1 MQCNEYMETAASTER
16 ANALHVLLIEDDPVH
31 TQAVSDALHT
41 ERSCQLRLSS
51 TARLSDALETLKR
64 TSFDV
69 VVLDLNLPDSRGIST
84 FQRVSAAAPQIPIV
98 VHSAINTAEVVSAV
112 LREGAEDYVVKHA
125 SERPITTAIRYALD
139 RHRHRERLRTA
150 ESRYRSLLEGSV
162 QGILIH
168 VDGVI
173 RFANP
178 ALAALVGF
186 DSADEMIGQEMWPY
200 IAAEDRPIVAEYA
213 RQRAQGEAAPVR
225 YQLRI
230 VRRDRTVRWADC
242 IVSVI
247 AWDDEFATMAALVD
261 VTDSKRAEEQLRASE
276 ERFRLLA
283 DNIKEAFLIVELPTG
298 RALFLSRTWEDL
310 WGVPVDEAYAN
321 PQVWFDGIHVD
332 DRAAVAASFRALQ
345 LGEPAVDVF
354 RVRRPDQSI
363 CWVRART
370 FPVRAA
376 NGRIS
381 RVVGLIEDI
390 TAVRDTEQQLH
401 QAQKMEA
408 IGQLAGGIAHDFNNL
423 LVVIGGYTDLIA
435 LDLAPRHHAHQ
446 DLEQV
451 RAAVDR
457 AASLTRQ
464 LLAFSR
470 RQILQPQILEVNQVL
485 RRVEALLRR
494 VIGENITLVMNLQ
507 SPMASVTADPSQIEQ
522 VVINLAVNAR
532 DAMPTGGRLT
542 IETAE
547 VELDETYVAGH
558 RGAAVGR
565 HVMIAVTDTG
575 VGMDEATQRRLFEP
589 FFTTKPTGR
598 GTGLGL
604 ATVYGIVKQ
613 SRGSVWVDSELGRGT
628 AFKIYLPSTA
638 TPADSLGDSPSADR
652 PSTGT
657 ETVLVVEDYEEVR
670 AVIGATLQRHG
681 YSVLLA
687 SDASDALAVSRN
699 HPGPIHLVLCD
710 VVLPSLSGRDLA
722 RQLLVDHPDVRVLYM
737 SGYTDDVII
746 HHGVLGPGVAFIP
759 KSFTGNALLLK
770 IRNVLDGPLPPV

>member
-1 MQCNEYMETAASTER
+1 MKNE
-16 ANALHVLLIEDDPVH
+16 
-31 TQAVSDALHT
+31 
-41 ERSCQLRLSS
+41 
-51 TARLSDALETLKR
+51 
-64 TSFDV
+64 
-69 VVLDLNLPDSRGIST
+69 
-84 FQRVSAAAPQIPIV
+84 
-98 VHSAINTAEVVSAV
+98 
-112 LREGAEDYVVKHA
+112 
-125 SERPITTAIRYALD
+125 SERPITTAVCHALE
-139 RHRHRERLRTA
+139 RHRHREGLRMT
-150 ESRYRSLLEGSV
+150 ESRYQSLVEGAV

-168 VDGVI
+168 VGGVI
-173 RFANP
+173 RFANQ
-178 ALAALVGF
+178 ALAALIGF
-186 DSADEMIGQEMWPY
+186 DSADEMVGEEMWPY
-200 IAAEDRPIVAEYA
+200 IAPEDRPLVAEYA

-225 YQLRI
+225 YEIRI
-230 VRRDRTVRWADC
+230 VRRDRTVRWVDC
-242 IVSVI
+242 TVSVT
-247 AWDDEFATMAALVD
+247 AWDGEFASMAALVD
-261 VTDSKRAEEQLRASE
+261 VTNRKLAEEHLRASE

-298 RALFLSRTWEDL
+298 RALFLSRMWEDL
-310 WGVPVDEAYAN
+310 WGIPVDEAYAN
-321 PQVWFDGIHVD
+321 PQVWFDGIHID

-345 LGEPAVDVF
+345 RGEPAVDVF

-370 FPVRAA
+370 FPVRAPD
-376 NGRIS
+376 GRVS

-390 TAVRDTEQQLH
+390 TAVRETEQQLR

-423 LVVIGGYTDLIA
+423 LVVIGGYTELIA
-435 LDLAPRHHAHQ
+435 LDLAPTHHAQ
-446 DLEQV
+446 PDLEQV
-451 RAAVDR
+451 KAAVDR

-470 RQILQPQILEVNQVL
+470 PQILQPQILDLNRVL

-494 VIGENITLVMNLQ
+494 VIGENIALVMNLQ
-507 SPMASVTADPSQIEQ
+507 SSMACVNADPSQIEQ

-547 VELDETYVAGH
+547 VELNEAYVVRH
-558 RGAAVGR
+558 RGAAGGR

-604 ATVYGIVKQ
+604 ATVYAIVKQ
-613 SRGSVWVDSELGRGT
+613 SRGSVWVDSELGRGSV
-628 AFKIYLPSTA
+628 FKIYLPATA
-638 TPADSLGDSPSADR
+638 APAETLDDSRSPDR

-657 ETVLVVEDYEEVR
+657 ETVLVVEDQEEVR
-670 AVIGATLQRHG
+670 AVIAATLQRHG

-687 SDASDALAVSRN
+687 SDANDAIAASRN
-699 HPGPIHLVLCD
+699 HSGPIHLVLSD

-737 SGYTDDVII
+737 SGYTDDAIV
-746 HHGVLGPGVAFIP
+746 HHGVLGPGLAFIQ
-759 KSFTGNALLLK
+759 KSFTGNALLQE
-770 IRNVLDGPLPPV
+770 IRNVLDGPRPPV